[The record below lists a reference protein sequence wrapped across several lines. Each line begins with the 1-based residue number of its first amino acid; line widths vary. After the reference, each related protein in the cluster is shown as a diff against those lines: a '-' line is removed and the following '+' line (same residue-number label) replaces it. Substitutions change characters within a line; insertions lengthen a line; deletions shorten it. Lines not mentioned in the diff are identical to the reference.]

1 MTEIE
6 SLYRQHD
13 GKLVVEL
20 VLHSVIQLFN
30 NLDPAPFQEKELDAE
45 AEDYIYS
52 VLEEIPYAR
61 EVELVVYLPPPLATP
76 ENRDAIVLGIR
87 NHFLYKVAGTVK
99 EQRRLFRDGRIVLLI
114 GLTVLFLSLLAR
126 QILLGLPG
134 TPINHMLGEALLIVG
149 WVAMWEPVSIF
160 LYGWWPIFHRRR
172 IYQKIAAMEVF
183 VQPLPD
189 GGIPPVLKVQGP
201 VTPESL
207 GAL

>member
-1 MTEIE
+1 VTEIE

-13 GKLVVEL
+13 GILVVEL
-20 VLHSVIQLFN
+20 VLHSVLQLFN

-45 AEDYIYS
+45 AEDYIYN
-52 VLEEIPYAR
+52 VLDEIPYAR

-76 ENRDAIVLGIR
+76 ENQDAIVLGIR
-87 NHFLYKVAGTVK
+87 NHFLYKVAGTVR
-99 EQRRLFRDGRIVLLI
+99 EQRRLFREGRIVLLI
-114 GLTVLFLSLLAR
+114 ALTVLFLSLLAR
-126 QILLGLPG
+126 QILLGFPG
-134 TPINHMLGEALLIVG
+134 TYITHMLGEALLIVG

-160 LYGWWPIFHRRR
+160 LYGWWPIYHRRR
-172 IYQKIAAMEVF
+172 MYKKIAAMEVF